1 MLAAIFLAACSYNY
15 SNIDECKS
23 LGTLDLICGLQ
34 NPEDF
39 AKIPEEESLIIS
51 QFPGLPE
58 LNNGIT
64 LSGKL
69 SKLSLL
75 SNKVTDYE
83 ISYLENND
91 LGIGEEDCLPSK
103 GPIYPH
109 GIDIYED
116 FSADGNALSP
126 FIKESSLLA
135 VVNHLEISRIEFFL
149 VFPEYVE
156 FSDISKPTLFWIG
169 CVKAPEKNTYFNDVV
184 IANEKGDFFVTHQYD
199 KDLGFNKLLIKNL
212 TQQETGHVYQ
222 WSRDYGYKI
231 LNNSGGSWP
240 NGIEMIGDRLF
251 VSYRMNG
258 SIGIFENGER
268 QNLKLRNYLHGGPD
282 NLLVVDGFLWA
293 IGQNTDLGAIECI
306 DPELIQCPTPFFA
319 MKFDSDME
327 ILEEYNLAN
336 VAYGAASVAYPYA
349 DLIYFGSY
357 KSDRIAILNVGND

>member
-15 SNIDECKS
+15 PNIDECKS

-64 LSGKL
+64 FSGQL

-75 SNKVTDYE
+75 SNEVTDYK

-103 GPIYPH
+103 ESIYPH

-116 FSADGNALSP
+116 FSAHENALSP
-126 FIKESSLLA
+126 FVNESSLLA

-156 FSDISKPTLFWIG
+156 FSDISEPTLFWIG

-212 TQQETGHVYQ
+212 TRQETGHVYQ
-222 WSRDYGYKI
+222 WSKEDGYKI
-231 LNNSGGSWP
+231 LSNSGGSWP

-268 QNLKLRNYLHGGPD
+268 QNLKLRNFLQGGPD

-319 MKFDSDME
+319 MKFDLDMKV
-327 ILEEYNLAN
+327 LEEYNLAN
-336 VAYGAASVAYPYA
+336 VSYGAASVAYPYD
-349 DLIYFGSY
+349 DLLYFGSY
-357 KSDRIAILNVGND
+357 KSDRIAILNLSTE